1 MLDAAVLCMLLLLIP
16 FSGIGGRSS
25 KLSNTYLCV
34 YSGMYLVVQRGRG
47 CYDCGVGR
55 LLELK
60 LGAVFCERALL
71 HPNLFWVG
79 SFSHWVLG
87 LESVCTPSCLS
98 HCHNSCVSLSGT
110 GMQLFLQQSC
120 VPRVQPQLPQTIFST
135 PGI

>member
-1 MLDAAVLCMLLLLIP
+1 MLDAAVLCMLLLLIL

-25 KLSNTYLCV
+25 KLSNTSLCV
-34 YSGMYLVVQRGRG
+34 YSGMYLVVRQGEG

-60 LGAVFCERALL
+60 LGTVFCEGALL

-79 SFSHWVLG
+79 SFSHLVLG

-98 HCHNSCVSLSGT
+98 HCHSSHVSLSGT
-110 GMQLFLQQSC
+110 RMQLFLQQSC
-120 VPRVQPQLPQTIFST
+120 VPYVHPQLPHTIFSM